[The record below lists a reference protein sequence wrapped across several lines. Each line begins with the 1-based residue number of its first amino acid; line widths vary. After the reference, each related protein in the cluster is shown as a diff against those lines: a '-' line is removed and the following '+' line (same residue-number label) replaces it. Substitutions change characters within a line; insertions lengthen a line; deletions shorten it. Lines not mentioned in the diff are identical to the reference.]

1 MKKTLP
7 DIAAP
12 CGVFAVFEV
21 SVGSLLILLIF
32 FCSPVF
38 SVIQIQSEDPEN

>member
-32 FCSPVF
+32 CSPVF